1 MVCTMK
7 MMQGDA
13 HHGAH
18 FGGVGLAG
26 QQLQDAALELAGPLC
41 TQLAL
46 VVQRADIGQR
56 RRAAAPRAVVLCLH
70 SHATAGCCMANLSS
84 IRRKFWRSLYEK
96 TIVFY
101 W

>member
-1 MVCTMK
+1 
-7 MMQGDA
+7 
-13 HHGAH
+13 
-18 FGGVGLAG
+18 
-26 QQLQDAALELAGPLC
+26 
-41 TQLAL
+41 